1 MVVFD
6 LTVTAWTALVLGVLT
21 PIVFIVVNHEVRIR
35 RIKLIEEF
43 RRNLIENNEKTAFR
57 TAHSPSFEFVVTK
70 YIIDLFKLVTPDQ
83 IERIRADG
91 TASLT
96 SRELYDL
103 VLKAR
108 IHRIPANRTLLVA
121 FVPYGLAVAAVAML
135 LFADWPRAVIDIVAF
150 VAGSEGKKLL
160 TVGLLGAYFYTLRYL
175 MRAVSVFDLTG
186 RTALRAFGHF
196 LETAIVVLA
205 YGAVLDQLGVPIGVE
220 AAPETAKALLPK
232 AEQLAGSFAVL
243 GAFVIGCVPEAG
255 IQFIYTVTRQLTSTR
270 AVGWLFQLIKRS
282 DNRFND
288 ATLSVSLDVID
299 GIDFSTRYR
308 LEEIGI
314 YEVQNL
320 ATYNP
325 ILLHVESPYG
335 IYEAI
340 DWVAQAQLCIIVG
353 LERFLVL
360 RQYNVRTIFDLERA
374 VQSRRATH
382 QLRRIVGS
390 ILFTPTCAL
399 DTVVGAAGAGGFR
412 VRPIGGKENETFD
425 TYVLRLVAEPS
436 RILVDN
442 PAFDCRD
449 QKKAPR
455 FLISEEDLDATVL
468 HVVRTI
474 VDDLHVHRLRE
485 IWERIARSLGRD
497 AENLDDS
504 VDATLPRPCGDDERP
519 DPLPARPAKGESAPS
534 AGTASEQQPEKKTDL
549 GGEGAGTDD
558 VAGEAADLRAGETAE
573 GEDGAGGEREGGED
587 RGEAGDRK
595 GQP

>member
-6 LTVTAWTALVLGVLT
+6 LTVAAWTALVLGVLT

-43 RRNLIENNEKTAFR
+43 RRNLIENNEKTPFR

-91 TASLT
+91 AASLT

-103 VLKAR
+103 VRRAR
-108 IHRIPANRTLLVA
+108 IHRIPANRTLVVA
-121 FVPYGLAVAAVAML
+121 FVPYGLAVGATALL
-135 LFADWPRAVIDIVAF
+135 LFSDWPASVTGIVGF
-150 VAGSEGKKLL
+150 VAGSEGKKFLI
-160 TVGLLGAYFYTLRYL
+160 VGLLGAYFYTLRYL

-205 YGAVLDQLGVPIGVE
+205 YGAVLDQLGAPIGVK
-220 AAPETAKALLPK
+220 AATETAKSILPTPEDAIGSLL
-232 AEQLAGSFAVL
+232 VL

-270 AVGWLFQLIKRS
+270 AVGWLFQLIKRT

-320 ATYNP
+320 ATFNP

-360 RQYNVRTIFDLERA
+360 RQYNIRTIFDLERV

-399 DTVVGAAGAGGFR
+399 DTVVGAAGPGGFR
-412 VRPIGGKENETFD
+412 VRPIGGKEAETFD
-425 TYVLRLVAEPS
+425 VYALRLVAEPS

-449 QKKAPR
+449 QTKASR

-504 VDATLPRPCGDDERP
+504 IDATLPKPCDDDDRP
-519 DPLPARPAKGESAPS
+519 DPAPARPPSGGAPQPP
-534 AGTASEQQPEKKTDL
+534 TATSDQQPEKKTDL

-558 VAGEAADLRAGETAE
+558 VAGEAADLPAGEKAE
-573 GEDGAGGEREGGED
+573 GEDGAGGEREGGEG

-595 GQP
+595 GEP